1 VRLSMTSLVVFALVA
16 AAPTAQTQT
25 VRVNVDVAPL
35 RVSASTSG
43 RVVATLNRGIELE
56 VLETV
61 GAWYRVRVKTSGVEG
76 YVSNSVVEP
85 LAGPTAVSAA
95 PLRASAPGPAPPEAA
110 GSSGS
115 ERIGVRAYAAV
126 DLDRLTARKSFDAV
140 LGTSQLTGFGGG
152 ADLLNVWKT
161 LFVRVSA
168 SRISKGGN
176 RVFVFNGQAVS
187 LGIPITVQM
196 TPIEV
201 AAGWRFGSSS
211 RVTPYIGGGA
221 LFVKYAETS
230 AFAGTGDDVSQSNRG
245 YSAFGGA
252 DVTIARWLVVGAE
265 GQYRSVPH
273 AIGTRP
279 VSQDF
284 GETNLGGF
292 TVRVLIGF
300 KTKGG
305 TR

>member
-1 VRLSMTSLVVFALVA
+1 VRLSMTSLVVFALLA
-16 AAPTAQTQT
+16 AAAAAQTAT

-43 RVVATLNRGIELE
+43 RIVATLNRGIELE

-61 GAWYRVRVKTSGVEG
+61 GSWYRVRVKTSGVEG
-76 YVSNSVVEP
+76 YVSSSVVEAP
-85 LAGPTAVSAA
+85 AGPTPPPVS
-95 PLRASAPGPAPPEAA
+95 AA

-152 ADLLNVWKT
+152 ADVLNVWKT

-176 RVFVFNGQAVS
+176 RAFVFNGQAVS
-187 LGIPITVQM
+187 LGIPITIQM

-201 AAGWRFGSSS
+201 AAGWRFVSSS

>member
-1 VRLSMTSLVVFALVA
+1 MTSLVVFTLLA
-16 AAPTAQTQT
+16 AAPMAQTQV
-25 VRVNVDVAPL
+25 VRVNVNVAPL
-35 RVSASTSG
+35 RVSASTEG
-43 RVVATLNRGIELE
+43 RVVATLNRGTEVE

-61 GAWYRVRVKTSGVEG
+61 GSWYRVRVKTSGVEG
-76 YVSNSVVEP
+76 YVSNSVVEAVAS
-85 LAGPTAVSAA
+85 LAPTPASAV
-95 PLRASAPGPAPPEAA
+95 PVPTRAPGPAQQTA
-110 GSSGS
+110 GSSS
-115 ERIGVRAYAAV
+115 SPRIGARVYAAV
-126 DLDRLTARKSFDAV
+126 DLDRLAAQKSFDAV
-140 LGTSQLTGFGGG
+140 LGTSQLTGLGGG

-168 SRISKGGN
+168 SRLSKAGN
-176 RVFVFNGQAVS
+176 RAFVFNGQAVS

-201 AAGWRFGSSS
+201 AAGWRFVSSS

-221 LFVKYAETS
+221 LFVQYAETS
-230 AFAGTGDDVSQSNRG
+230 TFAGAGDDVSQSNRG
-245 YSAFGGA
+245 YTAFGGA
-252 DVTIARWLVVGAE
+252 DVTIARFLVVGAE
-265 GQYRSVPH
+265 AQYRSVPH
-273 AIGTRP
+273 AIGKGP

-300 KTKGG
+300 KTREP

>member
-1 VRLSMTSLVVFALVA
+1 VRLSMTFLVVFALLA
-16 AAPTAQTQT
+16 AGPMAQTQT
-25 VRVNVDVAPL
+25 VHVNVDVAPL

-43 RVVATLNRGIELE
+43 RVVATLNRGTELE

-61 GAWYRVRVKTSGVEG
+61 GSWFRVRVKTSGVEG
-76 YVSNSVVEP
+76 YVSNSVVEA
-85 LAGPTAVSAA
+85 LAGPTPA
-95 PLRASAPGPAPPEAA
+95 PRPAPGLAPPRAA
-110 GSSGS
+110 GSSVS
-115 ERIGVRAYAAV
+115 ERIGVRAYATV
-126 DLDRLTARKSFDAV
+126 DLNRLAAQKSFDAV

-168 SRISKGGN
+168 SRISKGGS
-176 RVFVFNGQAVS
+176 RAFVFNGQAVS
-187 LGIPITVQM
+187 LGVPMTVQM
-196 TPIEV
+196 TPIEIS
-201 AAGWRFGSSS
+201 AGWRFVSSS

-230 AFAGTGDDVSQSNRG
+230 AFAGSGDDVSQSNRG

-252 DVTIARWLVVGAE
+252 DVTIATFLVVGAE

-273 AIGTRP
+273 ALGTGS

-300 KTKGG
+300 KTKTGA
-305 TR
+305 R